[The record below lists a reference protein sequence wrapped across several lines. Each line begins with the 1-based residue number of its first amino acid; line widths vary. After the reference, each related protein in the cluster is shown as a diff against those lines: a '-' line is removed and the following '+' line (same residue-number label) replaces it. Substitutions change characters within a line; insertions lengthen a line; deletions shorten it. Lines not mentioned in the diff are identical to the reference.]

1 MEIQLFLMAAVSLWL
16 MKIGADG
23 GPELIPIQERNR
35 SWR

>member
-16 MKIGADG
+16 IKMGADR

-35 SWR
+35 GRR